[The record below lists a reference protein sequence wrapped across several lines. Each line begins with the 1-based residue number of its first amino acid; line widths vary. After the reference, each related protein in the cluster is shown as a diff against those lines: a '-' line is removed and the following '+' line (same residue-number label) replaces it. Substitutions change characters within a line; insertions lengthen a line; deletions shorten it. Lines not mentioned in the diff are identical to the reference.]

1 MSRAFFPMQVNLH
14 GEELLKSRADLS
26 VKRTV
31 FGCVE
36 LLTQSGL
43 NADRISEN
51 ATPKPNSLVGLQVGS
66 PVIN

>member
-1 MSRAFFPMQVNLH
+1 MSRAFFPVQVHLH
-14 GEELLKSRADLS
+14 GEELLKSKADLN

-36 LLTQSGL
+36 LFTQSGI

-51 ATPKPNSLVGLQVGS
+51 ATPKPNFRVELQAGT

>member
-1 MSRAFFPMQVNLH
+1 MSRAFFPVQVHLP
-14 GEELLKSRADLS
+14 GAALLKSKADLS
-26 VKRTV
+26 VNRTV

-36 LLTQSGL
+36 LFTQSGI

-51 ATPKPNSLVGLQVGS
+51 ATPKPNFRVELQAGT

>member
-1 MSRAFFPMQVNLH
+1 MSRAFFPMQVHLH
-14 GEELLKSRADLS
+14 GEELLKSEVELS

-36 LLTQSGL
+36 LLTQSGI

-51 ATPKPNSLVGLQVGS
+51 ATPKPNFRVELQAGT

>member
-1 MSRAFFPMQVNLH
+1 MSRAFFPMQVHLH
-14 GEELLKSRADLS
+14 GEELLKSKADLS

-31 FGCVE
+31 FGSVE

-51 ATPKPNSLVGLQVGS
+51 ATPKPSFFVDLEVGT
-66 PVIN
+66 PVIK